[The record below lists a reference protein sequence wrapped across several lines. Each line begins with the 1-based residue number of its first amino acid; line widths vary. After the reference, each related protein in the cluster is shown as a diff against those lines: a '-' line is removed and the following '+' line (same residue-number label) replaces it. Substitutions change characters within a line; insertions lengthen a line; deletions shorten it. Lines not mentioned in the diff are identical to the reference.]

1 MATVI
6 VDASNRELNELL
18 DRLAE
23 GEPELVLER
32 EGRPVAV
39 LRVTTDEEERRALF
53 AMFEEIWEYN
63 KDVPPEVIE
72 AEVDEAVREVRA
84 AARAAHAP

>member
-1 MATVI
+1 MATVV

-18 DRLAE
+18 DRLAQ

-39 LRVTTDEEERRALF
+39 LRVTGDDEERRARF
-53 AMFEEIWEYN
+53 AMFEEIWEHN

-72 AEVDEAVREVRA
+72 AQVNAAVREVRA
-84 AARAAHAP
+84 AESASRAR